1 MLRFIGRIIGMLIVI
16 ALVFLALSLWQGG
29 QPFRWFGKK
38 TEQAGEIIR
47 EKSEDV
53 GREADGL
60 KKKTEDMKETT
71 GKVTKGI
78 KKTGEKIKD
87 LTGFTKEK

>member
-1 MLRFIGRIIGMLIVI
+1 MLRFIGRIIGLLIII

-71 GKVTKGI
+71 DKVTKGI